1 MSAPRAANWRP
12 RRRKRR
18 RQQIAGGA
26 PPLVLDSDTVK
37 IVADLTAKAYADER
51 DRFKAVDTRIGLL
64 LSATSAV
71 TALVV
76 TILIKPPD
84 VIAHVPASARAT
96 TGVVAWIYIHADAVY
111 YCSIAFALVS
121 LIAALVYFVRA
132 EWVDEFPRL
141 RLSYWVDKATLA
153 RSSPDVQAEL
163 ASAYRAAVEGYTE
176 VTGRKLQLLRRGA
189 VGLLI
194 GVAVL
199 VLVPVSVVILIGVV
213 Q

>member
-1 MSAPRAANWRP
+1 MRAPRAANWRP

-18 RQQIAGGA
+18 RQQVAGGT

-84 VIAHVPASARAT
+84 VIVHVPASARAT
-96 TGVVAWIYIHADAVY
+96 TGVVAWLYIHADAVY
-111 YCSIAFALVS
+111 YCSIAF
-121 LIAALVYFVRA
+121 ALVYFVRA

-153 RSSPDVQAEL
+153 RSSPAVQAEL

-194 GVAVL
+194 GIAVL
-199 VLVPVSVVILIGVV
+199 VLVPVSVVILISVV